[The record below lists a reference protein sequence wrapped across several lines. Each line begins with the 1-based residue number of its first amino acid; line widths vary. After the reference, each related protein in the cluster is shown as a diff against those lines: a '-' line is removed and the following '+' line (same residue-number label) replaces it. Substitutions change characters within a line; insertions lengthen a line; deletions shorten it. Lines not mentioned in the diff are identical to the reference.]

1 MSPITQPQ
9 FKHIESDKKLP
20 RLKVRT
26 DADGTRFYQAPN
38 GKWYPSASTVANWE
52 KKEFFENWR
61 KDPKNFAEG
70 ERAKKRGTMLHEA
83 IERYLDNRDDYL
95 DALAGNIH
103 YTFLFDQIRD
113 DLAKISNIRA
123 QETSLYSDLM
133 QLAGRV
139 DLVAEYDGV
148 LSVIDFKGSA
158 RTKKEEWIESYL
170 VQATMYAIMYHERFG
185 TPIKQVV
192 IIITCEDGNSQVFK
206 RDPMDYVKP
215 LRAAIKLF
223 QSDNKVVLKKL
234 NG

>member
-1 MSPITQPQ
+1 MSPTIQPQ
-9 FKHIESDKKLP
+9 FKHYPTLKTT

-26 DADGTRFYQAPN
+26 DADGTRFYQSPN

-70 ERAKKRGTMLHEA
+70 ERAKKRGTMLHKA

-95 DALAGNIH
+95 DALGGNIH
-103 YTFLFDQIRD
+103 YNFLFDQIRA

-123 QETSLYSDLM
+123 QEIALYSDLM

-139 DLVAEYDGV
+139 DLVGDYDGM
-148 LSVIDFKGSA
+148 LSIIDFKGSS
-158 RTKKEEWIESYL
+158 RTKKEEWIENYL

-192 IIITCEDGNSQVFK
+192 IIITCEDGNCQVFK
-206 RDPMDYVKP
+206 RNPMDYVKS
-215 LRAAIKLF
+215 LKKAIDLFRA
-223 QSDNKVVLKKL
+223 DNKAVLKKL

>member
-1 MSPITQPQ
+1 MSPTIQPQ
-9 FKHIESDKKLP
+9 FKHYPTLKTT

-26 DADGTRFYQAPN
+26 DADGTRFYQSPN

-70 ERAKKRGTMLHEA
+70 ERAKKRGTMLHKA

-95 DALAGNIH
+95 DPLDGNIH
-103 YTFLFDQIRD
+103 YNFLFDQIRA

-123 QETSLYSDLM
+123 QETALYSDLM

-139 DLVAEYDGV
+139 DLVADYDGM
-148 LSVIDFKGSA
+148 LSIIDFKGSS

-192 IIITCEDGNSQVFK
+192 VIITCEDGNCQVFK
-206 RDPMDYVKP
+206 RNPMDYVKS
-215 LRAAIKLF
+215 LKKAIDLFRA
-223 QSDNKVVLKKL
+223 DNKAVLKKL

>member
-1 MSPITQPQ
+1 MSPTIQPQ
-9 FKHIESDKKLP
+9 FKHHPTPKTT

-26 DADGTRFYQAPN
+26 DSDGTRFYQSPN

-95 DALAGNIH
+95 DPLGGNIH
-103 YTFLFDQIRD
+103 YNFLFDQIRA

-123 QETSLYSDLM
+123 QETALYSDLM

-139 DLVAEYDGV
+139 DLVADYDGM
-148 LSVIDFKGSA
+148 LSIVDFKGSS

-185 TPIKQVV
+185 ILIEQVV
-192 IIITCEDGNSQVFK
+192 IIITCEDGNCQVFK
-206 RDPMDYVKP
+206 RNPMDYVKS
-215 LRAAIKLF
+215 LKKAIDLFRA
-223 QSDNKVVLKKL
+223 DNKAVLKKL